1 MGLWGGSQVKAQPV
15 ADEAARRQRL
25 AELTATAKRGL
36 AAFADTGLALAA
48 IQAEEL
54 WRLTAPTWEQWCSSE
69 LGLSERRVGQ
79 LIEAARTC
87 ESLKGIGKLPKSE
100 RVARELAGLKPDE
113 QKAAWS
119 EALEAAEGQEPSA
132 EQVAKAASKRRP
144 RKPRK
149 PPMAKPTNYRVPG
162 AAIRVTPRKSGFTSY
177 VAALEHAL
185 EQARKAEQDAA
196 KGGLRVA

>member
-1 MGLWGGSQVKAQPV
+1 MGLFGGSPVKAQPV
-15 ADEAARRQRL
+15 ADDAARRQRL

-36 AAFADTGLALAA
+36 AAFAETGTALAA

-54 WRLTAPTWEQWCSSE
+54 WRLAAPTWEQWCSAE
-69 LGLSERRVGQ
+69 LGLTERRVGQ
-79 LIEAARTC
+79 LIEAAKTC
-87 ESLKGIGKLPKSE
+87 SSLQGIGKLPKSE

-113 QKAAWS
+113 QRDAWS
-119 EALEAAEGQEPSA
+119 EALEAAGGKEPSA

-144 RKPRK
+144 KKARK
-149 PPMAKPTNYRVPG
+149 PPVAKPTNYRVPG

-185 EQARKAEQDAA
+185 NLARQAEQEAA
-196 KGGLRVA
+196 KGTLRVA